1 MELNPD
7 CYCADNYFC
16 QNCVDYYISESVQFT
31 GQICTI
37 AELKELFEANPVNTR
52 YQLVVLIASDIWT
65 QKYVKSSVWI
75 EDPSRKSGENR
86 DTTTIACCFDGFLND
101 SLELNSQFILQN
113 VLIRYN
119 NDEFNDSNARYQI
132 ELDMCSQLYR
142 VHEEIPITYN
152 PIKLGD
158 VPSEIKK
165 TENGKMFLDIA
176 AVPVYD
182 FGPPPY
188 PGSPRRIIMKDESDC
203 GITLTLWG
211 EDAVDEKK
219 IEQIMGNPILI
230 RNGLCQYFGG
240 FGGEWQIKHARLAT
254 IRLHSRIPR
263 MTALSKWCQSNF
275 GQNE

>member
-7 CYCADNYFC
+7 CDCADGDLC
-16 QNCVDYYISESVQFT
+16 HNCEDEYIEWSK
-31 GQICTI
+31 IRTI
-37 AELKELFEANPVNTR
+37 AELKELFEANPVNNR
-52 YQLVVLIASDIWT
+52 YHFVVLIASDIWT
-65 QKYVKSSVWI
+65 KKDVKSSVWI
-75 EDPSRKSGENR
+75 EDPSKKSGEKR
-86 DTTTIACCFDGFLND
+86 DTTTIACCFDGVLND
-101 SLELNSQFILQN
+101 SLELNSQFVFQN

-119 NDEFNDSNARYQI
+119 NDEFNDSNVRYQI
-132 ELDMCSQLYR
+132 ELDMRSQVYR
-142 VHEEIPITYN
+142 VHEEIPITYD
-152 PIKLGD
+152 PVKLGD

-165 TENGKMFLDIA
+165 TENGKKFLDIA

-182 FGPPPY
+182 FGEPRN

-219 IEQIMGNPILI
+219 IKQIMGKPILI

-254 IRLHSRIPR
+254 IRQHSCIPR

-275 GQNE
+275 CQNE